1 MTLAIV
7 SALADEQRGLIE
19 ALKGARCV
27 RRAGRDFWV
36 ANWHDQAVVLG
47 LSGIGKVAA
56 ASTAATLI
64 EAFGVDRMVLTG
76 VAGGLGAG
84 VAVGDVVVA
93 SEFLQHDLDA
103 SPLFERYVVPQYG
116 CKTIACDAH
125 LTLALARAVA
135 DSSPHWRQPGVVHQG
150 LLVSG
155 DQFIGQAELS
165 HQLLA
170 DLTDAGFAPLAVEM
184 EGAAFAQVCLDHG
197 VAFAAVRTISDRADD
212 TAHID
217 FQAFVSAVAGPRAL
231 AMISQLMLVL
241 RAASG

>member
-7 SALADEQRGLIE
+7 SALADEQRGLVE
-19 ALKGARCV
+19 ALTDARCV
-27 RRAGRDFWV
+27 RRAGRDFWLGR
-36 ANWHDQAVVLG
+36 WHAQDLVLG

-93 SEFLQHDLDA
+93 TAFLQHDLDA

-116 CKTIACDAH
+116 SKTMACDAQ
-125 LTLALARAVA
+125 LTSALARAVA
-135 DSSPHWRQPGVVHQG
+135 DSHIRWGSAGMVHQG

-155 DQFIGQAELS
+155 DRFIGQAELS
-165 HQLLA
+165 RQLLA
-170 DLTDAGFAPLAVEM
+170 DLSAAGFSPLAVEM

-212 TAHID
+212 SAHVD
-217 FQAFVSAVAGPRAL
+217 FQAFVGSVAGPRAL
-231 AMISQLMLVL
+231 AMISQLMHELGQ
-241 RAASG
+241 ASG